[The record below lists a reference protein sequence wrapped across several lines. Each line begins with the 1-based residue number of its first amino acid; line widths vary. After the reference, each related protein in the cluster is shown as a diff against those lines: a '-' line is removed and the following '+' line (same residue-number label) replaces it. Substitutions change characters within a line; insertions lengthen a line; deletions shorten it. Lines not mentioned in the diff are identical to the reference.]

1 MKFGDKVMVTYKN
14 GDQFVGRIKDET
26 EKMWVIEFDDNDV
39 RRIKKSMQIE
49 IVDDP
54 KTEVDETPEV
64 ETEKSNPWPWIITF
78 LIVATILTLL
88 TIQFIL

>member
-14 GDQFVGRIKDET
+14 GNQFIGRIKDET

-39 RRIKKSMQIE
+39 RRIKKTMPVE

-54 KTEVDETPEV
+54 ETPEI
-64 ETEKSNPWPWIITF
+64 EKPEKISWWKRFFKP
-78 LIVATILTLL
+78 LY
-88 TIQFIL
+88 